1 MFKDLFLF
9 NTEADSLSKEYHQR
23 SFLSP
28 SMTASAKA
36 DIIREG
42 SREAEEGSSVAI
54 AEPHSYT
61 QLRVYLDLKWDSA
74 AKEENGQESTTFQTP
89 QKFAP
94 AYTQFVM
101 KEPISELTHQP
112 AADME
117 RDVDFHKQP
126 EVFIHALA
134 DNEFARGTAESLFPQ
149 SSSPFTVLDS
159 KGDVKERDTE
169 EVSLR
174 SSSESDGADSR
185 AAWCI
190 SHRTYDTGN
199 RYEFERFKK
208 FIKGTLGERY
218 WWLWMDIER
227 LKALKDTTRQQ
238 RYFPLFNSYSHY
250 FNTSNLARS
259 MQVLRFQNKW

>member
-1 MFKDLFLF
+1 M
-9 NTEADSLSKEYHQR
+9 
-23 SFLSP
+23 
-28 SMTASAKA
+28 
-36 DIIREG
+36 
-42 SREAEEGSSVAI
+42 AI
-54 AEPHSYT
+54 AEPPSHT
-61 QLRVYLDLKWDSA
+61 QLRVYLDPKWDSA
-74 AKEENGQESTTFQTP
+74 AKEENGQESATFQTP
-89 QKFAP
+89 EEFIP

-101 KEPISELTHQP
+101 KEPISELTCQP
-112 AADME
+112 AADIE
-117 RDVDFHKQP
+117 SDVDFHKQP
-126 EVFIHALA
+126 EVFIHKLA
-134 DNEFARGTAESLFPQ
+134 NNEFAHGTAESLFSQ

-159 KGDVKERDTE
+159 KGDVRERDTE

-199 RYEFERFKK
+199 RHEFERFKK

-238 RYFPLFNSYSHY
+238 RYFLLSNSYSHF
-250 FNTSNLARS
+250 FNTCNPARS
-259 MQVLRFQNKW
+259 MQVLGFQNKL